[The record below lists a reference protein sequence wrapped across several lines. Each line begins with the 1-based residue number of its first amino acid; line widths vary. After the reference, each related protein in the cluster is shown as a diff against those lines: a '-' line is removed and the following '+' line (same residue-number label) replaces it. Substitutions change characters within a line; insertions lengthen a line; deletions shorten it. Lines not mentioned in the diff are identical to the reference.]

1 MEDMADECWQD
12 LEGERY
18 GEPLPSGPRQT
29 LMQLWEDDVWKPGVE
44 RDGRANTE
52 GTEEWWVEELA
63 EEEPTEEDSLYVR
76 VHGGQQVLRERA
88 GTE

>member
-1 MEDMADECWQD
+1 MADECWQD

-18 GEPLPSGPRQT
+18 GEPLPNGSWQT
-29 LMQLWEDDVWKPGVE
+29 LMQLWEDDVWKPDVE
-44 RDGRANTE
+44 TDGRANTE

-63 EEEPTEEDSLYVR
+63 EEEPTEKIM
-76 VHGGQQVLRERA
+76 HGGSQVLRERA